1 MSEIQGRTDVLKKT
15 DERLLFIDD
24 FNKRLGIFNTALTEM
39 ETWLLEG
46 RKRIDAIIEPK
57 ADLSPEDRVTK
68 AMEVQEDLLKKSDF
82 TKKQELEKED
92 IFPKGELT
100 HLNSVNQKL
109 IPSGFLGPNFQQV
122 GQDLSKPFFAC
133 NVLNF
138 ILTASLTQGTKRYH
152 LMPRSLLPAWRRSG
166 RLWTP

>member
-1 MSEIQGRTDVLKKT
+1 MFQVSEIQGRTDVLKKT

-24 FNKRLGIFNTALTEM
+24 FNKRLGIFDTALTDL

-100 HLNSVNQKL
+100 HLHSVNRKL
-109 IPSGFLGPNFQQV
+109 ILSGLF
-122 GQDLSKPFFAC
+122 
-133 NVLNF
+133 
-138 ILTASLTQGTKRYH
+138 
-152 LMPRSLLPAWRRSG
+152 
-166 RLWTP
+166 